1 MFRARRQRSQRVPLN
16 AATPMESGAVKLA
29 RGKLALEEVL
39 RPQKELEQLQE
50 EENRVRMQKQ
60 KVQRQIRRREYWA
73 FGGSF
78 SHAALSFLSH

>member
-1 MFRARRQRSQRVPLN
+1 MPLN

-50 EENRVRMQKQ
+50 EENRVRMQK
-60 KVQRQIRRREYWA
+60 
-73 FGGSF
+73 
-78 SHAALSFLSH
+78 